1 MILYMEL
8 WLFFD
13 VKIQKLSLKH
23 QTQYYALYFMF
34 HRFLEIT
41 WRQEYDHIADENCTS
56 YAPTQMRMNATYIS
70 IYVTWMYL
78 VFMYI
83 IPFTT
88 LACFNLK
95 TWLEMRK
102 ASGENY

>member
-1 MILYMEL
+1 M
-8 WLFFD
+8 
-13 VKIQKLSLKH
+13 S
-23 QTQYYALYFMF
+23 

-41 WRQEYDHIADENCTS
+41 WRHEYDPNTGENCTR
-56 YAPTQMRMNATYIS
+56 YAPTQMRMNSTYIS

-88 LACFNLK
+88 LAGFNLK
-95 TWLEMRK
+95 TWLEMRR
-102 ASGENY
+102 ASGETLTSYMATLQMLFLGFFNQKYRSSVSLYANQ

>member
-1 MILYMEL
+1 MSLNLLY
-8 WLFFD
+8 
-13 VKIQKLSLKH
+13 
-23 QTQYYALYFMF
+23 YFIF